1 MLIGKEQR
9 KNEEVRRGVGVGLTS
24 RGWGRSMERWV
35 MEGEEW
41 RGRGWGGEWSGE
53 GY

>member
-24 RGWGRSMERWV
+24 RGGAGV
-35 MEGEEW
+35 W
-41 RGRGWGGEWSGE
+41 RGG
-53 GY
+53 

>member
-24 RGWGRSMERWV
+24 RGWSRGMERWV

-41 RGRGWGGEWSGE
+41 RGRGWGEEWSGE